1 MILFP
6 IVIAMPCSL
15 FNSALLISFSFI
27 KSIDLNIV
35 IKLSL
40 FNRNT
45 MKNAAYLNLDLL
57 LFLGPNL
64 QNEIS
69 HWNHYFIL
77 YKQKNLSNFKRTII
91 YSKHFL
97 MHTGPPGILD
107 WYSKDFPGEGAGA
120 SGRVSSAP

>member
-6 IVIAMPCSL
+6 IVIVMPCSL
-15 FNSALLISFSFI
+15 FNSALLKMVSFSFI

-69 HWNHYFIL
+69 H
-77 YKQKNLSNFKRTII
+77 
-91 YSKHFL
+91 
-97 MHTGPPGILD
+97 
-107 WYSKDFPGEGAGA
+107 
-120 SGRVSSAP
+120 

>member
-6 IVIAMPCSL
+6 IVIVMPCSL
-15 FNSALLISFSFI
+15 FNSALLKMVSFSFI

-57 LFLGPNL
+57 HFLVPNL

-69 HWNHYFIL
+69 H
-77 YKQKNLSNFKRTII
+77 
-91 YSKHFL
+91 
-97 MHTGPPGILD
+97 
-107 WYSKDFPGEGAGA
+107 
-120 SGRVSSAP
+120 